1 MKSQRIGYT
10 PSKTS
15 FNAPQ
20 KSKGYVLENVII
32 GVLGIAFGGVV
43 AYGANKVANVLI
55 EDYRDH
61 KTSTL
66 HNSAGV
72 VTDKDRSG
80 GYFSPIMVSDGRG
93 GFTTIQQY
101 VPESFYL
108 EVASDD
114 VDRPFTMEVHE
125 QTYNNTYVGQI
136 INYHYRVGGNSHKVI
151 GTYYGHVE
159 TPQPKIKM

>member
-1 MKSQRIGYT
+1 MKLLGYA
-10 PSKTS
+10 PSKTP
-15 FNAPQ
+15 FNAPH
-20 KSKGYVLENVII
+20 KSKGFVLENVVIA
-32 GVLGIAFGGVV
+32 VLGITTGALA
-43 AYGANKVANVLI
+43 AYGMVKVTDSFI

-61 KTSTL
+61 KTSTV

-80 GYFSPIMVSDGRG
+80 GYFSPVMISDGRG

-101 VPESFYL
+101 IPESFYL
-108 EVASDD
+108 EVASDE
-114 VDRPFTMEVHE
+114 VDRPFTVEVHE
-125 QTYNNTYVGQI
+125 QTYANTYVGQI

-159 TPQPKIKM
+159 IPQAKIKM

>member
-1 MKSQRIGYT
+1 MKSQRIGYA

-15 FNAPQ
+15 FKSPD
-20 KSKGYVLENVII
+20 KSKGFVLENVVI
-32 GVLGIAFGGVV
+32 GVLGITFGALA
-43 AYGANKVANVLI
+43 AYGMVKVANSFI
-55 EDYRDH
+55 EDYRDQ
-61 KTSTL
+61 KTSTV

-72 VTDKDRSG
+72 VIDKDRSG
-80 GYFSPIMVSDGRG
+80 GYFSPVMVSDGRG

-114 VDRPFTMEVHE
+114 VDRPFTIEVHE
-125 QTYNNTYVGQI
+125 QTYTNTYVGQI

-151 GTYYGHVE
+151 GTHYGHVE
-159 TPQPKIKM
+159 IPQPKIKM